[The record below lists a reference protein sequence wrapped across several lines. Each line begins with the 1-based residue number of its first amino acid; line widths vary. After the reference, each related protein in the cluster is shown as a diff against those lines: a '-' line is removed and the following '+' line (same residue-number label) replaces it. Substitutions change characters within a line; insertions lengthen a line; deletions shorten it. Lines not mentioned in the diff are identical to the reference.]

1 MKLLIIRHADPDY
14 SIDSLTEKG
23 FKEAELLAQRMV
35 RENADYY
42 YCSTLGRAKD
52 TIAPTLKMLSKKA
65 QYFDWLQE
73 FYSPIE
79 YPEGVSKTHCWDLL
93 PSDYVK
99 DDNFFELDN
108 WYNATLYKDTKIKDS
123 YKWVCDEFDKL
134 LATHGYQRNGK
145 LYNAVKPNDV
155 TLALFCHFGLE
166 CVLLSHLLNVPTPAL
181 WQGTMAAPTSVTTIY
196 TEERQDGIASFRV
209 QSFGDIS
216 HLYIANEP
224 PAFAGRFCEKYDNFE
239 QRH

>member
-1 MKLLIIRHADPDY
+1 MKILIIRHADPDY

-23 FKEAELLAQRMV
+23 FKEAELLAHRME

-52 TIAPTLKMLSKKA
+52 TIAPTLKRLSKQA

-79 YPEGVSKTHCWDLL
+79 YPVGVNKTHCWDLL

-99 DDNFFELDN
+99 DDEFFELYN
-108 WYNATLYKDTKIKDS
+108 WHNAPLYKDTKIKES
-123 YKWVCDEFDKL
+123 YKWVCNEFDKL
-134 LATHGYQRNGK
+134 LETHGYQRNGK
-145 LYNAVKPNDV
+145 LYNAVRPNDN

-209 QSFGDIS
+209 QSFGDVS

>member
-1 MKLLIIRHADPDY
+1 MKILIIRHADPDY

-23 FKEAELLAQRMV
+23 FKEAELLAHRME

-52 TIAPTLKMLSKKA
+52 TIAPTLKRLSKQA

-79 YPEGVSKTHCWDLL
+79 YPVGVNKTHCWDLL

-99 DDNFFELDN
+99 DDEFFELYN
-108 WYNATLYKDTKIKDS
+108 WHNAPLYKDTKIKES
-123 YKWVCDEFDKL
+123 YKWVCNEFDKL
-134 LATHGYQRNGK
+134 LETHGYQRNGK
-145 LYNAVKPNDV
+145 LYNAVRPNDN

-209 QSFGDIS
+209 QSFGDVS

-224 PAFAGRFCEKYDNFE
+224 PAFAGRFCEKYDNFD

>member
-1 MKLLIIRHADPDY
+1 MKILIIRHADPDY

-23 FKEAELLAQRMV
+23 FKEAELLAHRME

-52 TIAPTLKMLSKKA
+52 TIAPTLKRLSKQA

-79 YPEGVSKTHCWDLL
+79 YPVGVNKTHCWDLL

-99 DDNFFELDN
+99 DDEFFELYN
-108 WYNATLYKDTKIKDS
+108 WHNAPLYKDTKIKES
-123 YKWVCDEFDKL
+123 YKWVCNEFDKL
-134 LATHGYQRNGK
+134 LETHGYQRNGK
-145 LYNAVKPNDV
+145 LYNAVRPNDN

-166 CVLLSHLLNVPTPAL
+166 CVLLSH
-181 WQGTMAAPTSVTTIY
+181 
-196 TEERQDGIASFRV
+196 
-209 QSFGDIS
+209 
-216 HLYIANEP
+216 
-224 PAFAGRFCEKYDNFE
+224 
-239 QRH
+239 

>member
-1 MKLLIIRHADPDY
+1 MKILIIRHADPDY

-23 FKEAELLAQRMV
+23 FKEAELLAHRME

-42 YCSTLGRAKD
+42 YCSILGRAKD
-52 TIAPTLKMLSKKA
+52 TIAPTLKRLSKQA

-79 YPEGVSKTHCWDLL
+79 YPVGVNKTHCWDLL

-99 DDNFFELDN
+99 DDEFFELYN
-108 WYNATLYKDTKIKDS
+108 WHNAPLYKDTKIKES
-123 YKWVCDEFDKL
+123 YKWVCNEFDKL
-134 LATHGYQRNGK
+134 LETHGYQRNGK
-145 LYNAVKPNDV
+145 LYNAVRPNDN

-209 QSFGDIS
+209 QSFGDVS